1 MTGNRPL
8 TTSLIRPIRL
18 AVLISGGGTTLVNL
32 MDKIRSGSLTAEIP
46 MVIASRSDCV
56 GIQRAKELNVHCEV
70 VQRRLFSGVNDF
82 SRHIFNRCRE
92 VQVDLVIC
100 GGFLSL
106 IHIPDDY
113 VSRVIN
119 IHPSLI
125 PSFCGKGLYGHH
137 VHEAVLKRGTKVSGC
152 TVHFVDNEYDH
163 GPIILQRVVGV
174 EDDDT
179 PDSLA
184 ARVFEAECEA
194 FPEAIRLFASGRLEL
209 HQGRVRRAHAAA
221 QGIVLDR

>member
-1 MTGNRPL
+1 
-8 TTSLIRPIRL
+8 
-18 AVLISGGGTTLVNL
+18 
-32 MDKIRSGSLTAEIP
+32 
-46 MVIASRSDCV
+46 
-56 GIQRAKELNVHCEV
+56 
-70 VQRRLFSGVNDF
+70 
-82 SRHIFNRCRE
+82 
-92 VQVDLVIC
+92 
-100 GGFLSL
+100 
-106 IHIPDDY
+106 
-113 VSRVIN
+113 
-119 IHPSLI
+119 
-125 PSFCGKGLYGHH
+125 
-137 VHEAVLKRGTKVSGC
+137 
-152 TVHFVDNEYDH
+152 VHFVDNEYDH